1 MVMCE
6 YCLKRVFWYCDVGI
20 YLPLVYFFQWLWCR
34 HIGYAYQICT
44 QHKAEL
50 IANVLDDWRNQGLE
64 NLDWWKQHC
73 ASHQHEIKPSPQI
86 QETN

>member
-6 YCLKRVFWYCDVGI
+6 YRLRVFWYCDVGI
-20 YLPLVYFFQWLWCR
+20 YLPLVYFYQWLWCR
-34 HIGYAYQICT
+34 YIGYAYQICT

-50 IANVLDDWRNQGLE
+50 IANVSDDWHNQGLE

-73 ASHQHEIKPSPQI
+73 TSHQHEIKPSPQI